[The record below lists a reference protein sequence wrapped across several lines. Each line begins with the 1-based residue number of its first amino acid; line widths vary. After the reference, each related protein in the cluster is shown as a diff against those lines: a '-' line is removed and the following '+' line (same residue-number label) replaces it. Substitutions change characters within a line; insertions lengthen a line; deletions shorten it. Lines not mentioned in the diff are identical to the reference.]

1 MQGARSA
8 VPAFGVCFPPVEP
21 LSTSPPNA
29 LDWLASRARALV
41 PLLVLAHA
49 LAWTILP
56 TLTNTSL
63 PLDVIEALAWG
74 REWSMGYD
82 KHPPLSA
89 WAAEI
94 AAVVGQRSDIALY
107 ALSQLCV
114 AIGSLAM
121 WRLARDLLDEGRA
134 ALSTI
139 ALLVGVNYMHFT
151 SPEFNVNVLQIPL
164 WGLLFLCFWRA
175 LDRRSIPHWISV
187 GVLFGGA
194 MLTKYLAA
202 FALPPLALFV
212 LLSPAGR
219 RSLRTPGP
227 YLAGVVA
234 TLVFLPHFRWMLE
247 TDFVT
252 LRYGMARASAGEREI
267 LDHLKHPLKFL
278 LAQTFACVF
287 ALVPLLAAGG
297 RFSRERAAAPTR
309 FLYLALIALGP
320 VLAMIAYSMLTG
332 ARLRSMWG
340 TPMLI
345 AVPALLAACML
356 FDPRRSRIRPLM
368 TAWAVLFM
376 LAMGAYLLDNSVAPI
391 ARNDAKRTNFDGR
404 SLAKNIEAEWSL
416 RNPGVPLPIV
426 LADEWY
432 GGLVSWYG
440 PSRASVYIHADPA
453 RTFWLTD
460 DDVLARGGMVVWKIG
475 DEPREGQPSR
485 EPDRAYLDDLRARFP
500 DLVELEPFAATP
512 VVRPFRA
519 DMRDAGEILGRAYI
533 PPRRPAAGAP

>member
-1 MQGARSA
+1 MLR
-8 VPAFGVCFPPVEP
+8 
-21 LSTSPPNA
+21 
-29 LDWLASRARALV
+29 WLAARARVLV
-41 PLLVLAHA
+41 PLALAIHA

-56 TLTNTSL
+56 TVTNANL
-63 PLDVIEALAWG
+63 PLDVVEALAWG
-74 REWSMGYD
+74 REWSLGYD

-94 AAVVGQRSDIALY
+94 AAIIGQRSDIALY

-114 AIGSLAM
+114 VIGALAM

-134 ALSTI
+134 ALSTL
-139 ALLVGVNYMHFT
+139 ALMVGVTYMHFT

-175 LDRRSIPHWISV
+175 IDRRSTAHWLCV
-187 GVLFGGA
+187 GVLFGAA

-219 RSLRTPGP
+219 RALRTPGP

-234 TLVFLPHFRWMLE
+234 ALVFLPHFRWMLE

-267 LDHLKHPLKFL
+267 LDHLKHPLKFV
-278 LAQTFACVF
+278 LAQAFACVF
-287 ALVPLLAAGG
+287 ALVPLLLAGG
-297 RFSRERAAAPTR
+297 RFSRERAAPAQR
-309 FLYLALIALGP
+309 MLYLTLVALGP
-320 VLAMIAYSMLTG
+320 VLAMAAYSLLTG

-340 TPMLI
+340 TPMLL
-345 AVPALLAACML
+345 AVPALLAARMR
-356 FDPRRSRIRPLM
+356 FDRETLRARPLL
-368 TAWAVLFM
+368 TSWAVLFL
-376 LAMGAYLLDNSVAPI
+376 LALGAYLLDNSVAPA
-391 ARNDAKRTNFDGR
+391 ARQDAKRTNFDGR
-404 SLAKNIEAEWSL
+404 ALAANIEGEWAS

-432 GGLVSWYG
+432 GGNVSWYG
-440 PSRASVYIHADPA
+440 PSRASVFIHADPE
-453 RTFWLTD
+453 RTFWLSD
-460 DDVLARGGMVVWKIG
+460 DDVRSRGGMVVWKLA
-475 DEPREGQPSR
+475 DAPREGEPAR
-485 EPDRAYLDDLRARFP
+485 EPDLSFLDELRQRFP
-500 DLVELEPFAATP
+500 DLVELEPFDATP

-519 DMRDAGEILGRAYI
+519 DMRAAGEILGRAYI
-533 PPRRPAAGAP
+533 PPRRPVAPVAPAP